1 MIKVMIPTPL
11 RQLTGNLGD
20 VEVEAIDIL
29 DLVNKLDS
37 KYAGLKERLMKDEGT
52 IRPFINLYVNDEDI
66 RFLQKEAT
74 KLKDGDSVSII
85 PAIAGGS

>member
-20 VEVEAIDIL
+20 VEVEATDIL
-29 DLVNKLDS
+29 DLVNKLES
-37 KYAGLKERLMKDEGT
+37 KYSGLKERLMKDEGT

-74 KLKDGDSVSII
+74 KLKDGDLVSII